1 MPRHSSLLQGLLT
14 LLLEA
19 TTFVAVASWI
29 NDTTKLLKWKSNKTH
44 MLPLYQHCWSPVY
57 TMQYLIRLATS
68 RPHAFLS
75 KRNEH
80 EATEPDDEVS
90 RGRMIVQHHTKSDKG
105 LFPKVYPLKLMTHDT
120 GMHLQRL
127 ESMAAEALEKPI
139 LSFFVL
145 LFYRII
151 KV

>member
-1 MPRHSSLLQGLLT
+1 MPCHSSLLQGLLT
-14 LLLEA
+14 LLLGA

-44 MLPLYQHCWSPVY
+44 MLPLYQHCWSPV

-68 RPHAFLS
+68 RPHEFLS

-80 EATEPDDEVS
+80 EATDRANDEVS
-90 RGRMIVQHHTKSDKG
+90 RGRMIVQYHTKSDKG

-127 ESMAAEALEKPI
+127 KSMAAEML
-139 LSFFVL
+139 
-145 LFYRII
+145 
-151 KV
+151 